1 MTSRIKVSLEPPTN
15 PGGHKRQAD
24 RRPGGER
31 RQLTPTNKS
40 SSPGS
45 PTPTPTRTQTLEGT
59 IPMAAVQDIDRPS
72 APDAPPSA
80 ASSPPPPGPIRPSVH
95 RALGGGVVADALLWR
110 RRNLAVLTTAGAT
123 TVWFLF
129 DRAGYSFLSV
139 IANAL
144 LLLVVI
150 LFFWAKSALLLN
162 RPLPP
167 LPNLEIPD
175 EVVGKAADGARVWIN
190 RALAVGH
197 DITIRRDRKVFLQVI
212 LVLWLISYIG
222 SLFNFLTLV
231 YIGVLLS
238 ITLPALYDKYQDH
251 VHEKLGVAHNVVLKQ
266 YGNILS
272 RVQAQ
277 PTKEKK
283 TE

>member
-1 MTSRIKVSLEPPTN
+1 
-15 PGGHKRQAD
+15 
-24 RRPGGER
+24 
-31 RQLTPTNKS
+31 
-40 SSPGS
+40 
-45 PTPTPTRTQTLEGT
+45 
-59 IPMAAVQDIDRPS
+59 MAAVQDIDRPS

-95 RALGGGVVADALLWR
+95 RALGGGVVADVLLWR
-110 RRNLAVLTTAGAT
+110 RRNLAVLTAAGAT

-197 DITIRRDRKVFLQVI
+197 DITIRRDRKVFLQVLLLHFFACSRIGLDVVCLTLLLLWRFLCLILKVI
-212 LVLWLISYIG
+212 LVLWLVSYIG

-277 PTKEKK
+277 STKEKK